1 MNRPHKGRYTIT
13 AGRLILQAAG
23 IAYPFVVY
31 IFMGRIPL
39 WCFLALGLA
48 VGGAQSYRLRHNP
61 AIKGWLPAV
70 GAVAVLVIA
79 LYFVNAR
86 RAVQAYPII
95 ISLGFAVL
103 FGLTLRF
110 PPTVAERI
118 ARLSQPDL
126 PPEGVRYTRRV
137 TWVWFAFLLIN
148 AATALALTLW
158 GTLTQ
163 WTLWCGLLSYV
174 AMGLLF
180 AGEYIVRRIVQ
191 P

>member
-1 MNRPHKGRYTIT
+1 MHRPHKGRYTIT
-13 AGRLILQAAG
+13 AGRLVLQVAA

-31 IFMGRIPL
+31 VCIGRLPL

-48 VGGAQSYRLRHNP
+48 IGGAQCYRQRHNP
-61 AIKGWLPAV
+61 AIKGWLPVA
-70 GAVAVLVIA
+70 GGVAVLFIA

-86 RAVQAYPII
+86 CAVQAYPII
-95 ISLGFAVL
+95 ISLGFAAL
-103 FGLTLRF
+103 FGLSLCF

-126 PPEGVRYTRRV
+126 PPEGVRYTRHV

-163 WTLWCGLLSYV
+163 WTLWCGLLSYL

-180 AGEYIVRRIVQ
+180 AGEYVVRRIVQ